1 MQEYLKMTT
10 VWRGMTQAQ
19 LDAAYDQ
26 AAYAPNM
33 QEVLARYAAN
43 SEVVRQRVGR
53 PRRLAYGPGEK
64 EGLDLYSP
72 PTAHG
77 PAPIGIFIHGGAWR
91 AGAARNYAFPAE
103 SFLNAGAQF
112 IVLDFDWVQDRQ
124 GDLMLISNQ
133 VRRAIAWVAENAH
146 AFGGDAERIHL
157 LAHSSGAHLAGVA
170 LTTDWVTAFDLPE
183 SIVKSVLLCSGLYDM
198 APVRRSARSCYVA
211 FTDES
216 ERSLSP
222 IRHLDRMT
230 MPVTVAYGSNETPEF
245 QRQSCELFEALQSRY
260 GPIKLLVGDD
270 LNHFEILETLA
281 DPNGLL
287 GRAALKLMAL
297 SS

>member
-1 MQEYLKMTT
+1 MLPMIRRHTH
-10 VWRGMTQAQ
+10 RICRRCF
-19 LDAAYDQ
+19 
-26 AAYAPNM
+26 
-33 QEVLARYAAN
+33 ARYAAN
-43 SEVVRQRVGR
+43 SDVVRQRIGP

-91 AGAARNYAFPAE
+91 GGEARNYAFPAE
-103 SFLNAGAQF
+103 PFLNAGAHF
-112 IVLDFDWVQDRQ
+112 IALDFDWVQDRD
-124 GDLMLISNQ
+124 GDLLLISNQ

-170 LTTDWVTAFDLPE
+170 LNTDWATECDLPE
-183 SIVKSVLLCSGLYDM
+183 DLIKSALLCSGLYDM
-198 APVRRSARSCYVA
+198 APVRRSARSSYVA

-216 ERSLSP
+216 ERSLSAL
-222 IRHLDRMT
+222 RNLDRMT
-230 MPVTVAYGSNETPEF
+230 MPVIVAYGSNETPEF
-245 QRQSCELFEALQSRY
+245 QRQSRELFEALQSRN
-260 GPIKLLVGDD
+260 GPVKLLVGDD

-287 GRAALKLMAL
+287 GRAALKLMKL
-297 SS
+297 TGSTL